1 MAMKDRSEMAVRF
14 VQMHRRLAQ
23 GPASIGDLAKL
34 VGCNYNVARM
44 WVNAML
50 EVNAIEFVGFGEKR
64 ISRTGTLPSL
74 YRWAA

>member
-1 MAMKDRSEMAVRF
+1 MMKDRSEMAVRF

-23 GPASIGDLAKL
+23 GPTSVGELAKL
-34 VGCNYNVARM
+34 VGCRYQVARV

-50 EVNAIEFVGFGEKR
+50 EADAVEFVGFGERK

-74 YRWAA
+74 YRWKQ